1 MTKAARTIVYIDG
14 FNLYYRCLK
23 GTPYKWLDLKCMAA
37 CLLPSAQHDI
47 VGVKYF
53 TSRVSATPSDPG
65 VATRQDAYL
74 NAVKFYLGKD
84 NIIEGRFMTH
94 VESRP
99 LAPPK
104 NGIVKVLDTKEKG
117 TDVNLAVH
125 MLNDA
130 WLDRYDCAVLVSND
144 SDLAESVRLVRE
156 RGKLVGWFMTD
167 TQKPSKELDKVVT
180 FKKPIRKGILA
191 KSQLPD
197 EIPGTNIH
205 KPPVW

>member
-1 MTKAARTIVYIDG
+1 
-14 FNLYYRCLK
+14 
-23 GTPYKWLDLKCMAA
+23 
-37 CLLPSAQHDI
+37 
-47 VGVKYF
+47 
-53 TSRVSATPSDPG
+53 
-65 VATRQDAYL
+65 
-74 NAVKFYLGKD
+74 
-84 NIIEGRFMTH
+84 MTH

-99 LAPPK
+99 LAPPN

-156 RGKLVGWFMTD
+156 RGKFVGWFMTD
-167 TQKPSKELDKVVT
+167 SQKPSKELDKVVT
-180 FKKPIRKGILA
+180 FKKPLRKGILA
-191 KSQLPD
+191 NSQLPD

-205 KPPVW
+205 KPSVW

>member
-1 MTKAARTIVYIDG
+1 MTIVARTIVYIDG
-14 FNLYYRCLK
+14 FNLYYRYLK
-23 GTPYKWLDLKCMAA
+23 GTPYKWLDLKSMAA

-53 TSRVSATPSDPG
+53 TSRVSATPNDPG

-74 NAVKFYLGKD
+74 NALKFYLGKD

-99 LAPPK
+99 LAPPN
-104 NGIVKVLDTKEKG
+104 NGIVRVLDTKEKG

-125 MLNDA
+125 LLNDA

-144 SDLAESVRLVRE
+144 SDMAESVKLAKQ
-156 RGKLVGWFMTD
+156 RGKLVGWLMPGIDHISQTFAQCVD
-167 TQKPSKELDKVVT
+167 
-180 FKKPIRKGILA
+180 FKKDIRQGMLSR
-191 KSQLPD
+191 SQLPD
-197 EIPGTNIH
+197 SIPGTNLSR
-205 KPPVW
+205 PANW